1 MPAELLGVDTAN
13 PKLIGDGRIA
23 LTVRRIPGVK
33 GNLHQNT
40 PTSGPRRA
48 SLLKHLHVSLL
59 RGTTRKQM
67 DKLDQTRIDARP
79 IFDPL
84 EICLA

>member
-1 MPAELLGVDTAN
+1 
-13 PKLIGDGRIA
+13 
-23 LTVRRIPGVK
+23 
-33 GNLHQNT
+33 
-40 PTSGPRRA
+40 
-48 SLLKHLHVSLL
+48 L